1 MASIITHSFVGAA
14 MSATYVLTVEPM
26 PKRFWILSAVLAALP
41 DADALGF
48 KLGVPYESFFG
59 HRGFSHSLIF
69 ALVLG
74 LLTVVIFFRRTA
86 PLFSRKWWLLV
97 GYFFL
102 VTASHAVLDAMTT
115 GGLGVAL
122 LSPFDLSRIFFPWR
136 PIKVSPIGIKEFF
149 GSWGLRVII
158 SEITWVWIPTLSLV
172 FCAWLVRLFR
182 TQQRPPAV

>member
-1 MASIITHSFVGAA
+1 MASIITHGVVGAA
-14 MSATYVLTVEPM
+14 MSATYALTVKPM
-26 PKRFWILSAVLAALP
+26 PKRFWILSVILAILP

-69 ALVLG
+69 ALLMG
-74 LLTVVIFFRRTA
+74 LLTVFFFFRTV
-86 PLFSRKWWLLV
+86 PLLSRQWWLLA

-102 VTASHAVLDAMTT
+102 VTASHAALDAMTT

-136 PIKVSPIGIKEFF
+136 PIRVSPIGIREFF

-158 SEITWVWIPTLSLV
+158 SEITWVWIPSLALV
-172 FCAWLVRLFR
+172 FCAWLLRLFR
-182 TQQRPPAV
+182 TPPPQTPTT